1 MNISLLLLFVVLI
14 FKYLFNSFGN
24 INEKDISERDKIL
37 QQLSKMMNT
46 DNTKDGTIKKIC
58 VISVNETEQN
68 KINQEID
75 FINTTKKVVEAV
87 NSAFSNNDE
96 NALSGLL
103 SDNLFFIFKQNIDEN
118 LRNNRFLKTIVV
130 SFDEVIIINN
140 NVNSVNIKVVMNQI
154 NYIQDQDGNFIS
166 GDKSKVVKVA
176 EIWEFVR
183 NNNNLKPA
191 PWLVNNISEYNV

>member
-1 MNISLLLLFVVLI
+1 MTIFFLLLFVLLI
-14 FKYLFNSFGN
+14 FIFFFNSFGH

-140 NVNSVNIKVVMNQI
+140 NVNSINIKVVMNQI
-154 NYIQDQDGNFIS
+154 NYIQDKDGNFIS